1 MLDPE
6 AVEAALEKF
15 GPPNS
20 ELAWHQ
26 TMLMA
31 WALRSEIK
39 RAHGHVTR
47 SQYPAG
53 AIQVR
58 SRRLSFTIETL
69 QIAVARLRR
78 TEAA

>member
-6 AVEAALEKF
+6 AVEAELEKF

-31 WALRSEIK
+31 RTLRSEIK
-39 RAHGHVTR
+39 RAQKHIAR
-47 SQYPAG
+47 SQYPAA

-69 QIAVARLRR
+69 QITVARLRR

>member
-6 AVEAALEKF
+6 AVEAELEKF

-26 TMLMA
+26 MMLMA

-39 RAHGHVTR
+39 RAQRHITR
-47 SQYPAG
+47 SQNPAA
-53 AIQVR
+53 AIHIR
-58 SRRLSFTIETL
+58 SRRLSFTVKTL
-69 QIAVARLRR
+69 QITVAHLRR
-78 TEAA
+78 MEAA